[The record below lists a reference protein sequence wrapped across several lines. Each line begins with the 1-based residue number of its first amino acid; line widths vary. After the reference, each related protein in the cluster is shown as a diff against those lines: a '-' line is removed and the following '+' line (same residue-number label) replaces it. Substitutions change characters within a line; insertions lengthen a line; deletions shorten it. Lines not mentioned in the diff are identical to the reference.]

1 MDVEGLQYQLTPL
14 GTARQAS
21 ISGAWLLGYGA
32 RIQPTSTSHTGRH
45 PPHKS
50 DRSEQIIRRPVLAPG
65 SKCSLAA

>member
-50 DRSEQIIRRPVLAPG
+50 DRSEHN
-65 SKCSLAA
+65 